1 MSSVLVTEMD
11 IVFDLTAVSGTRGG
25 QHSVIGRECEPVV
38 WQQSADKWG
47 AGVADNVERPLLAW
61 QRFEQGEGIVS

>member
-11 IVFDLTAVSGTRGG
+11 IIFDFATVSGTRGG

-47 AGVADNVERPLLAW
+47 AGVADNVERPLFAG
-61 QRFEQGEGIVS
+61 QRFEEGKGIVS